1 MKDRR
6 NYLNIYIV
14 SEMKEITVIGCG
26 GAGKTEIAHVTNESI
41 IEAFKVL
48 EEIPKTQERNPFE
61 NSVPTFN
68 ITNRYD
74 YLHEPFLNG
83 PVFPQKR
90 RTNLT
95 PKKKKKRKK

>member
-1 MKDRR
+1 MK
-6 NYLNIYIV
+6 NQSLQ
-14 SEMKEITVIGCG
+14 VIGITTG
-26 GAGKTEIAHVTNESI
+26 LPTLMV
-41 IEAFKVL
+41 IEAAFKADTDTVVIVG
-48 EEIPKTQERNPFE
+48 ENRNPFE

-74 YLHEPFLNG
+74 YLHETFLNG

-95 PKKKKKRKK
+95 PKKKKRRKK